1 MASTAEIK
9 QAIKE
14 PKEAEYIQKL
24 IDKGYINNDK
34 EVITDNLN
42 TVATFLSMQCDIKV
56 TAEIMRQ
63 FINKSTGRAY
73 SEKAIKAAVASS

>member
-56 TAEIMRQ
+56 TIEIMRQ
-63 FINKSTGRAY
+63 FINKRTKRAY
-73 SEKAIKAAVASS
+73 SEKAIKEAVASS